1 MISKDTQGK
10 VIPFKQDA
18 EFYLKRGAKDAE
30 KNDLLNALIN
40 YRKALSIDPND
51 GDTVIAVAEILS
63 QMQRFEESNR
73 MLFLL
78 MSMGEPTTECYFGLA
93 CNYFGMREFSYAEE
107 SLENYLNADPDGFFA
122 ADAEDLLDLL
132 DDDDAM
138 AETTGLSTDEDYDT
152 CDASRIARHYMD
164 AGQYRQAIETLEKHL
179 ETYPDSVSALN
190 QLCLAWYCAGDRKKA
205 MAHCEAALAKAPE
218 NIPAHCNRALLLK
231 GAGDT
236 EEARQE
242 LDWLTQQKTD
252 AVEDLQGI
260 SVLQLEAGRFDE
272 AKDVLERLYQ
282 LAPFDESTI
291 HKLGYCRYMRGE
303 FERAAACYRRLLTID
318 PTDTVAKYY
327 LEQCRKAETQKHI
340 LAGKWQIPYQ
350 VPFSE
355 VFHRLSAINRYLSTP
370 VEELGQLW
378 KENEEFRDLLRWAL
392 SLPEQRAK
400 RNILSLIFLLQ
411 DGHAERLLRE
421 FLLRTDQPDEDKR
434 IVFGMLK
441 HMQAKE
447 PYMAYLGGQWI
458 QGHVNMMIFPQKVP
472 ASYEGVMRQLLQSL
486 GDAPNEECVA
496 AALRIFTAYLDGM
509 NGKYPRISVAQQSSY
524 AAALEFLGAKT
535 CGEDLTEEAICKK
548 YRISQTRLHNALSK
562 MQPSMEEK

>member
-1 MISKDTQGK
+1 MISKQTRGK
-10 VIPFKQDA
+10 VIPFNQDA

-30 KNDLLNALIN
+30 KNDLINALIN
-40 YRKALSIDPND
+40 YRKALAVDPND
-51 GDTVIAVAEILS
+51 GDTVIALAEILS

-107 SLENYLNADPDGFFA
+107 SLENYLSADPDGFFA
-122 ADAEDLLDLL
+122 PDAEDFLDLL

-164 AGQYRQAIETLEKHL
+164 AGQYAQAIETLEKHL
-179 ETYPDSVSALN
+179 ERYPDSVPTLN
-190 QLCLAWYCAGDRKKA
+190 QLCLVQYCAGDRKKA
-205 MAHCEAALAKAPE
+205 LTYCDAALEREPK
-218 NIPAHCNRALLLK
+218 NIPAHCNHALLLR

-236 EEARQE
+236 KEAHKE
-242 LDWLTQQKTD
+242 IDWLTQQKTD

-260 SVLQLEAGRFDE
+260 SVLQLETGRFDQ
-272 AKDVLERLYQ
+272 AKTVLEQLYRLTPY
-282 LAPFDESTI
+282 DESTI
-291 HKLGYCRYMRGE
+291 HKLGYCNYMQGE
-303 FERAAACYRRLLTID
+303 FERASSCYRKLLMID

-340 LAGKWQIPYQ
+340 LPGKWQIPYQ

-355 VFHRLSAINRYLSTP
+355 AFRRLNAINRYLATP
-370 VEELGQLW
+370 VEELGQIW
-378 KENEEFRDLLRWAL
+378 KEDEEFRNLLHWAL

-400 RNILSLIFLLQ
+400 RNILSLIFLFQ
-411 DGHAERLLRE
+411 DTHAERLLRE

-441 HMQAKE
+441 HMQARE

-458 QGHVNMMIFPQKVP
+458 QGHVNMMMFPKKVP

-486 GDAPNEECVA
+486 GDVPNEECVA

-509 NGKYPRISVAQQSSY
+509 NGKYPRISIAQQSSY
-524 AAALEFLGAKT
+524 AAALEYLGAKE
-535 CGEDLTEEAICKK
+535 CGDEITEESICKK

-562 MQPSMEEK
+562 MQPYTEEK